1 MRCGRRASILFAPAL
16 ALWIGLD
23 SRPAAAQPEPSADCG
38 AAVDAAERRHGIPA
52 GLLAAMA
59 RVESGRPGPDGLSPW
74 PWTTNV
80 NGRGRF
86 YASKAEAVA
95 EVRRMQD
102 GGQVF
107 IDVGCLQVDLGHHP
121 AAFATLEEAF
131 DPAANAD
138 YAARYL
144 LLLATRFAAGDW
156 MVAAGF
162 YNTMTV
168 GKADAYRAEVSAA
181 LGGRSVAPAPAPPLP
196 RAQPAMA
203 HAGTAAEDWLAFAA
217 TGDRHAWRQAPPVP
231 LSTGSALALASAFSF
246 LSKGGPARPVH

>member
-1 MRCGRRASILFAPAL
+1 MGCGRTASILCAAVL
-16 ALWIGLD
+16 ALCAGFAMH
-23 SRPAAAQPEPSADCG
+23 PVAAQTEGSADCG
-38 AAVDAAERRHGIPA
+38 AAVDAAERRYGIPP

-59 RVESGRPGPDGLSPW
+59 RVESGRPGPDGVSPW

-121 AAFATLEEAF
+121 SAFATLEEAF

-162 YNTMTV
+162 YNTMTA
-168 GKADAYRAEVSAA
+168 GKADSYRAEVSAA
-181 LGGRSVAPAPAPPLP
+181 LGGRAVASAAPLP
-196 RAQPAMA
+196 RPAAQPVVAR
-203 HAGTAAEDWLAFAA
+203 AGTAPEDWLAVVAGA
-217 TGDRHAWRQAPPVP
+217 ERHAWRQPQP
-231 LSTGSALALASAFSF
+231 LSTGSAMALASAFSG
-246 LSKGGPARPVH
+246 LLKGDPRRPGSQ